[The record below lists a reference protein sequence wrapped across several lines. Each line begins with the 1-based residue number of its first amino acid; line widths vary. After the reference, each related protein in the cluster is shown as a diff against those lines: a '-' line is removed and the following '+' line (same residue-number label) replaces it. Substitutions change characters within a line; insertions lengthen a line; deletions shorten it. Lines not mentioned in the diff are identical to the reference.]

1 MPLCYIFVPKLSIG
15 SGKRAKMKGKTNF
28 LKKSCRKICGFKK

>member
-1 MPLCYIFVPKLSIG
+1 MPLCYIFVPRLSIG
-15 SGKRAKMKGKTNF
+15 SGKMAKMEEKTIF

>member
-15 SGKRAKMKGKTNF
+15 SGKRAKMKEKTNF
-28 LKKSCRKICGFKK
+28 SEKSCRKICEFKN

>member
-15 SGKRAKMKGKTNF
+15 SGKMVKKEKKTNF
-28 LKKSCRKICGFKK
+28 LEKSCLKICGFKK